1 MAIGLTLSVAQD
13 HLDEWVA
20 ADSAV
25 STGQSY
31 AIEGRSLTRVD
42 VSQIRTQ
49 ITYWQNLVNSLT
61 AKAAG
66 NSNGG
71 VSLAKFS

>member
-1 MAIGLTLSVAQD
+1 MATGLTLAVAQA

-25 STGQSY
+25 SSGQSY
-31 AIEGRSLTRVD
+31 SIDGRSLTRANVAD
-42 VSQIRTQ
+42 IRDQ
-49 ITYWQNLVNSLT
+49 ITYWNNQVNSLT

-66 NSNGG
+66 NNNGG
-71 VSLAKFS
+71 VSIASF